1 MIGLYDRTVDQL
13 PCPKA
18 KFFGKPHISGK
29 DGGHTINL
37 HQFARDGVILL
48 GHLQGFTDGKLKFAR
63 DLKENLTKADAF
75 ERDFIKAID
84 EYVVRTGMTVPE
96 EHLPI
101 LRDGFD
107 LEEVAELDVQTAG
120 ITNVIWATS
129 YTFDFSFVELPIVD
143 ADGYPMQQRGVTT
156 YPGLYFVGLPWLHD
170 AKSGLLYGV
179 GQDAAYIAARIAT
192 DDRPSTILE
201 VMDVPDRGWLSH
213 DFCAA

>member
-13 PCPKA
+13 PCSKA

-48 GHLQGFTDGKLKFAR
+48 GHLQGFTDGKAKFAP
-63 DLKENLTKADAF
+63 DLKENLAKADAF
-75 ERDFIKAID
+75 EREFIKAVD
-84 EYVVRTGMTVPE
+84 EYIVSTGMKVPE

-107 LEEVAELDVQTAG
+107 LEEMAELDLKAAG

-143 ADGYPMQQRGVTT
+143 GDGYPRQQRGVTA
-156 YPGLYFVGLPWLHD
+156 YPGLYFVGLPWLHN

-179 GQDAAYIAARIAT
+179 GQDAVHIAAMIET
-192 DDRPSTILE
+192 DDRPSSIVE
-201 VMDVPDRGWLSH
+201 VTDVPDRGWLSH